1 MLIPLIYADL
11 LSTSRYQISPLKTAR
26 CLSGLRR
33 LTCIIRMLI
42 MFRKQFVFVFIL
54 SVWLS
59 SVFAVQQFQVAVP
72 DHPKPPATAA
82 TPQPANT
89 VPAPAVV
96 NVPAVAAAQPGS
108 PVDNRVNQTI
118 LYQLSVLQSQNKEL
132 KADMAG
138 LHRRIGAMS
147 QALLLMHR
155 ALSHQRAQARP
166 VLAHPQQSPYAFFYP
181 YWLLV
186 LLSAFIGF
194 LAMKDH

>member
-1 MLIPLIYADL
+1 
-11 LSTSRYQISPLKTAR
+11 
-26 CLSGLRR
+26 
-33 LTCIIRMLI
+33 

-54 SVWLS
+54 SVWIS
-59 SVFAVQQFQVAVP
+59 SVFSVQQFQVAVP
-72 DHPKPPATAA
+72 DQPKPLATAA

-89 VPAPAVV
+89 VPVPAVV

-108 PVDNRVNQTI
+108 PVGNRVNQAI

-166 VLAHPQQSPYAFFYP
+166 VLSHPPQSPYAFFYP